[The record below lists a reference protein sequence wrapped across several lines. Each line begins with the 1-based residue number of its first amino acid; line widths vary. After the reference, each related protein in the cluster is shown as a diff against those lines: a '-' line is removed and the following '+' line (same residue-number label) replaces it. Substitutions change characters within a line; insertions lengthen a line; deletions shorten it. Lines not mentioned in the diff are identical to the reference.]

1 MSGVC
6 EATTRLGGSCGAL
19 QWMGLRALLR
29 PLSVPPGRVVL
40 AHASV
45 VLELL
50 EVLGVAVAVI
60 GGAEPEAWCAC
71 LPVSLVVDDNLAHD

>member
-6 EATTRLGGSCGAL
+6 EATTRLNGPGGILRWA
-19 QWMGLRALLR
+19 GLRVLLWAI
-29 PLSVPPGRVVL
+29 PVPPGWGVL

-50 EVLGVAVAVI
+50 EVLGVGMPVV
-60 GGAEPEAWCAC
+60 GGAEPEDGFG
-71 LPVSLVVDDNLAHD
+71 LR

>member
-29 PLSVPPGRVVL
+29 PLPVPPDRGVL
-40 AHASV
+40 AHTSV

-50 EVLGVAVAVI
+50 EVLGVAVTVV
-60 GGAEPEAWCAC
+60 GGTEPEAWCA
-71 LPVSLVVDDNLAHD
+71 